1 MTSTSCITSCHAK
14 STQKI
19 RPNAAED
26 NRLHV
31 AYYGTDDTD
40 TDAEDGEAKETNN
53 LDKEY
58 KGKALTIDGLK
69 LAMEDTARRY
79 EEARGRIIYNAV
91 SIL

>member
-14 STQKI
+14 SIQKI

-58 KGKALTIDGLK
+58 KGKALTIGQSQGERK
-69 LAMEDTARRY
+69 RSTK
-79 EEARGRIIYNAV
+79 EEANERG
-91 SIL
+91 